1 MRKEF
6 QSEVIC
12 RGREQELDELRRRIN
27 QYSLQT
33 SILINLFGRGGIGK
47 TVLTEKLY
55 KEYSESVKMKHQN
68 AEVIYVNASGCFTI
82 PELLFLLRMELN
94 NKRFG
99 KRKYDFEKFDTM
111 FELCYDASRFIQE
124 NKIKKLMQK
133 AAVNDIGSGDY
144 SITES
149 MEENSANLAELLIEP
164 LIKSAAAAFSGS
176 GIKGEFAEKFI
187 EIVDVAGP
195 IMDRIPIVALISNL
209 KEIIQDSV
217 KRKRYINIL
226 QEIRD
231 AQGLFSQESKLVDFF
246 VDAVFSNDKSS
257 SEKCEFYFFIDN
269 FQNPKYGD
277 AQHGEFSFQNIGRLL
292 EMFRNCPAL
301 WFISS
306 RNPLP
311 QNWNYH
317 NDDNSYELKGLKR
330 EAAVEIIENV
340 PDAVKLNEN
349 NRKDIITNILKLAQD
364 NGTSDDN
371 NNIEATEIRYSPII
385 LDILCQVL
393 EKEIE
398 DTKKR
403 ALDTANYTISPNI
416 FREIRDNSALAYYFE
431 MGKNAVEL
439 DCFHILSCADVWDE
453 KTLSILRNN
462 IQLYLLNTRYILA
475 EDSMTE
481 VVGNRSIKLH
491 DEITNALRNSVNNRI
506 QYDVYS
512 IMYKAF
518 LGIQET
524 SPILDEGVL
533 RNFFMFA
540 KAYCENIHKSTYD
553 YLKLDAFD
561 TYIAYYNAFLNSI
574 KKMNEWISDGMIDI
588 YWNVVKEYRRIA
600 TKCNVNDLKPVYDA
614 YHELGIVVYNSGDSK
629 KASEIDDEYVKFVEE
644 ANDAYA
650 LAKALN
656 SLAFDLSANHL
667 YSEAYGHG
675 KRSLEVALEAILR
688 VAEEKKNKIAGS
700 LYEFYKQ
707 FFLLS
712 ENNKENCQQE
722 IESFIKQNSNL
733 LNTIYTISEADDS
746 YIVKV
751 LWEQMLTTRGNI
763 PWYFIEDKDSRAKH
777 ARFALDY
784 GKTTYLLR
792 KYYYGA
798 DNPKT
803 LQSFHNTGAYLLKY
817 AEYCLRGE
825 ITDRSLDLST
835 AFAAAENIF
844 AEAFQERQK
853 YLKKSSRID
862 REKYL
867 LDIEKT
873 SSNNGPGF
881 LEIYNIGEI
890 DECYNGK
897 LAECPNAALESLQYQ
912 SYAYYMLSIIQE
924 DKSDQEVFLQKA
936 VSLSDKVTIARSIVL
951 GPCHRKT
958 LESMR
963 YSAEYYF
970 ASGDKEKASI
980 RMCYAFKHL
989 KNTQVSTEQY
999 EEYSRLY
1006 DEMSMKNKKQIGG
1019 QND

>member
-6 QSEVIC
+6 QTEVIC
-12 RGREQELDELRRRIN
+12 RGRDQELEAMREWIN
-27 QYSLQT
+27 QYSLQK
-33 SILINLFGRGGIGK
+33 SILINLYGRGGIGK

-55 KEYSESVKMKHQN
+55 KEYSESVKTGHQN
-68 AEVIYVNASGCFTI
+68 AEVVYVNASGCFTI

-187 EIVDVAGP
+187 EIADVAGP

-217 KRKRYINIL
+217 KRKKYINIL

-246 VDAVFSNDKSS
+246 ADAVFSNDKSS
-257 SEKCEFYFFIDN
+257 SEKRAFYLFIDN

-306 RNPLP
+306 RNALP
-311 QNWNYH
+311 IN
-317 NDDNSYELKGLKR
+317 DNSHDYNSHRYELKGLKR
-330 EAAVEIIENV
+330 DAAIEIIKSV
-340 PDAVKLNEN
+340 SDIDKLNKN
-349 NRKDIITNILKLAQD
+349 NRKDIIDNILKLAQD
-364 NGTSDDN
+364 TTGNSNDTDN
-371 NNIEATEIRYSPII
+371 MKEKESRYSPII

-398 DTKKR
+398 ETKRR
-403 ALDTANYTISPNI
+403 AFDATEYTVSPKL
-416 FREIRDNSALAYYFE
+416 FGEIQDNSALAYYFE
-431 MGKNAVEL
+431 MGKNTVEL
-439 DCFHILSCADVWDE
+439 DCFHVLSCADVWDE
-453 KTLSILRNN
+453 KTLSILRNK

-491 DEITNALRNSVNNRI
+491 DEITNALRSSVNNRI

-512 IMYKAF
+512 IMYKSF
-518 LGIQET
+518 LEIQET
-524 SPILDEGVL
+524 APILDEGVL
-533 RNFFMFA
+533 RNFFGFA
-540 KAYCENIHKSTYD
+540 RAYCENIRNSIYG
-553 YLKLDAFD
+553 YLNLDAFD
-561 TYIAYYNAFLNSI
+561 TYTAYYEAFRNSI

-600 TKCNVNDLKPVYDA
+600 TECNVNDLKPVYDA

-629 KASEIDDEYVKFVEE
+629 KASEIDAEYVKFVEE

-656 SLAFDLSANHL
+656 ALAFDLSANHL
-667 YSEAYGHG
+667 YSEAYSHG
-675 KRSLEVALEAILR
+675 KRSLEVALDAILR

-700 LYEFYKQ
+700 LYEFNKQ
-707 FFLLS
+707 FFLLP
-712 ENNKENCQQE
+712 ENNKESCQQE

-733 LNTIYTISEADDS
+733 LNTIHTISEADDS

-825 ITDRSLDLST
+825 IIDRSLDLST

-853 YLKKSSRID
+853 YLRKSSRID

-867 LDIEKT
+867 LNVEKT
-873 SSNNGPGF
+873 SSNNVPGF
-881 LEIYNIGEI
+881 LEVYNIGEI
-890 DECYNGK
+890 DECYKGE
-897 LAECPNAALESLQYQ
+897 LAECPNEALESLQYQ
-912 SYAYYMLSIIQE
+912 SYAYYMLSTVQE
-924 DKSDQEVFLQKA
+924 DKADQESFLQKA
-936 VSLSDKVTIARSIVL
+936 MLLSDQVIIARSIVL

-970 ASGDKEKASI
+970 ASGDTEKASI
-980 RMCYAFKHL
+980 RMRYAFKHL
-989 KNTQVSTEQY
+989 KNNQVSTEQY
-999 EEYSRLY
+999 EEYSRLC
-1006 DEMSMKNKKQIGG
+1006 DEMS
-1019 QND
+1019 DEE